1 MPAIAASARK
11 GRSVRSGRER
21 VLVEFSESLLKRA
34 DEAARKMDK
43 NRSELIR
50 TAVEQLLDEIE
61 TKRFEEELAAAYVAN
76 AEMSL
81 ALVEEFAHVDAEVF

>member
-1 MPAIAASARK
+1 MSVAQKGKA
-11 GRSVRSGRER
+11 GRSGKGR

-34 DEAARKMDK
+34 DDAAHKMDK

-61 TKRFEEELAAAYVAN
+61 TKRFEEELATAYIAN

-81 ALVEEFAHVDAEVF
+81 GLLDEFSHVDAEIF